1 MEASAGLVAGSH
13 NRNELVV
20 IRRDGESAVSPSF
33 FLSFFLFRRL
43 LLDFDYQ

>member
-20 IRRDGESAVSPSF
+20 IRRDGESAVSCF
-33 FLSFFLFRRL
+33 YLFLLHYYELEFV
-43 LLDFDYQ
+43 